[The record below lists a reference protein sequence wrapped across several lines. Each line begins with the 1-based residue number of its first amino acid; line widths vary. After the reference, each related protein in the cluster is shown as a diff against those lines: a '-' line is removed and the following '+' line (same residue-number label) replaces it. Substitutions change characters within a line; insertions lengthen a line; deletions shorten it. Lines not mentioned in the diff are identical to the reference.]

1 MFPTICGTRVFPP
14 SDEWNVVVDVSIR
27 FLVTGLSP
35 FLHHLI
41 VYFVL
46 HALGHYLLTQ
56 MSSSVS
62 DDELYNKILNLA
74 VYRVNVLCIKAYF
87 CNLSLPHVC
96 RE

>member
-1 MFPTICGTRVFPP
+1 
-14 SDEWNVVVDVSIR
+14 VDVSIR

-35 FLHHLI
+35 SLHHPI

-56 MSSSVS
+56 MAFSVLG
-62 DDELYNKILNLA
+62 DELYNKILNLV

-87 CNLSLPHVC
+87 YNLLLPHVC
-96 RE
+96 RER